1 MAKEEAMADAPPP
14 GEDAAKGKAAG
25 EKGKGKGKDK
35 DAPVDPD
42 ADLSEEDLALRADLE
57 MLVGRVGEGDAGVAT
72 AAVSAIGDQIRS
84 ATTSMTSVPKP
95 LKFLRRHYDGLKATH
110 EKLAAASSPVAG
122 PLADVLSVLGMTA
135 GPEGG
140 RDTLRF
146 RLRGSGAPVG
156 DWGHEYV
163 RHITGEI
170 SAEYKERSE
179 KEETGKAP
187 EVGDLLELVAQ
198 IIPYHMSHNAEPEAV
213 DLLVEVERLDLL
225 AAHTDEKNYAR
236 TCLYLVSCCN
246 YLPEPDNVT
255 VLRTALEVYG
265 KQGKVV
271 DAMRVALKMNSKA
284 DVESVFARCADG
296 LERRQLCFLLAR
308 QGFVLDLEDGPAAV
322 ADEDEREA
330 LLEIMSNSKLSEYY
344 LMLARDLDVMEPK
357 TPQDVYKNHLVDGS
371 APAGIDSAKQNL
383 AATFVNAFVN
393 AGFGQDKLL
402 TAVPEGEGDESVSWM
417 HKNKEHGKMSA
428 AASLGMITLWDV
440 EGGLTQ
446 IDKYM
451 YMNDPHVV
459 AGALLAVGVV
469 NCCVQNENDPAFALL
484 YESVSKDNP
493 AIRVGAIMGLGLAY
507 AGTCKEEVQELLV
520 PIVIDTDVP
529 MEVAGFAALSLGL
542 VFVSTQQEDC
552 VQALL
557 QALMMRSEAE
567 LGQPFAKM
575 FCLALGL
582 LFLGKQDAVDATL
595 EVAKTLHECI
605 SKFCQVTLTSLAYA
619 GTGDVLKVQEL
630 LAMCGEHIEVE
641 DSNSAWKATH
651 QGPAV
656 LGIAVIAMGEEL
668 GTDMA
673 MRMME
678 HLLQYGEAPVRR
690 AVPLAVALLNA
701 SNPNMQPMDMLS
713 RLSHDTDSEV
723 AHNAVLALGIMGAG
737 TNNARLAGMLR
748 SLSSYYGKEPNLLFM
763 VRIAQGLVHMGKG
776 LMSLSPYHT
785 DRQLLSPVALSGL
798 VSLLYCALDV
808 KTTIAGK
815 HHYVLYYLACAM
827 KPRMLLTLDEDMNQV
842 SCHVRVGQA
851 VDVVAQAG
859 RPKTITGFQTHT
871 TPVLLAARE
880 RAELGTEKYLPVSS
894 VLEGLVVLKKN
905 PDYVEEE

>member
-1 MAKEEAMADAPPP
+1 MSDAPPA
-14 GEDAAKGKAAG
+14 EEKKAEEAKGKAGKKG
-25 EKGKGKGKDK
+25 EKEIT
-35 DAPVDPD
+35 DPD
-42 ADLSEEDLALRADLE
+42 ADLSEEDLELKANLE
-57 MLVGRVGEGDAGVAT
+57 MLVQRIRDGDSGVAG
-72 AAVSAIGDQIRS
+72 AAVDSIGDQIRS

-95 LKFLRRHYDGLKATH
+95 LKFLRAHYATLQTTY
-110 EKLAAASSPVAG
+110 ETLAASKSPVA
-122 PLADVLSVLGMTA
+122 PKLADVLSVLGMTS
-135 GPEGG
+135 GTEGA
-140 RDTLRF
+140 RDTLRY
-146 RLRGSGAPVG
+146 RLTGGSGQPIGA
-156 DWGHEYV
+156 WGHEYV
-163 RHITGEI
+163 RHIAGEI
-170 SAEYKERSE
+170 SAEFKERAE
-179 KEETGKAP
+179 KETEEKAP
-187 EVGDLLELVAQ
+187 EVADLLELVRE

-213 DLLVEVERLDLL
+213 DLLVEVEQLELL
-225 AAHTDEKNYAR
+225 LEHTDEKNYTR

-255 VLRTALEVYG
+255 VLRTALSIYR
-265 KQGKVV
+265 KQGKFV
-271 DAMRVALKMNSKA
+271 DAMRVALKMNSKD
-284 DVESVFARCADG
+284 DVEATFAACGDKQ
-296 LERRQLCFLLAR
+296 ERRQLCFVLAR

-322 ADEDEREA
+322 EDADERDA
-330 LLEIMSNSKLSEYY
+330 LIEIMSNSKLSEYY

-357 TPQDVYKNHLVDGS
+357 TPQDVYKSHLVDGS
-371 APAGIDSAKQNL
+371 GPTGVDSAKQNL

-402 TAVPEGEGDESVSWM
+402 TAVPEGESGEGVSWM
-417 HKNKEHGKMSA
+417 YKNREHGKMSA

-451 YMNDPHVV
+451 YVSDQHVV

-484 YESVSKDNP
+484 YESVSKDSP
-493 AIRVGAIMGLGLAY
+493 AVRVGAIMGLGLAY

-520 PIVIDTDVP
+520 PILLDPAEP
-529 MEVAGFAALSLGL
+529 MEVVGFAALSLGL

-552 VQALL
+552 VQSLL
-557 QALMMRSEAE
+557 QALMARNETELSE
-567 LGQPFAKM
+567 PFAKM
-575 FCLALGL
+575 VCLALGL

-595 EVAKTLHECI
+595 EVSKTFNECI
-605 SKFCQVTLTSLAYA
+605 SKFCQVTLISLAYA

-630 LAMCGEHIEVE
+630 LAICGEHIELE
-641 DSNSAWKATH
+641 DNTNWRSAH

-656 LGIAVIAMGEEL
+656 LGIAMIAMGEEL

-673 MRMME
+673 MRMLE
-678 HLLQYGEAPVRR
+678 HLLQYGEPPVRR
-690 AVPLAVALLNA
+690 GVPLAVALLNA
-701 SNPNMQPMDMLS
+701 SNPDMSAMDMLS

-748 SLSSYYGKEPNLLFM
+748 NLSSYYSKEPNLLFM

-785 DRQLLSPVALSGL
+785 DRQLLSSVALSGL
-798 VSLLYCALDV
+798 VSVLYCALDV
-808 KTTIAGK
+808 KTTIVGR

-827 KPRMLLTLDEDMNQV
+827 KPRMLLTLDEDGNQV

-871 TPVLLAARE
+871 TPVLLAAKE
-880 RAELGTEKYLPVSS
+880 RAELGTDKYLPVSP
-894 VLEGLVVLKKN
+894 VLEGLVIVKKN